1 MPTMLL
7 QLFIALIWEELAD
20 FSDNDE
26 ISNDSL
32 ESDGME
38 SGTLPWRSFPI
49 SQQKTSAG
57 ELPAEAA
64 VVLARIILFSGS

>member
-32 ESDGME
+32 ESDGTE
-38 SGTLPWRSFPI
+38 GGTLPWLSFPI
-49 SQQKTSAG
+49 TQQKTSAG
-57 ELPAEAA
+57 EPAEAA
-64 VVLARIILFSGS
+64 VVLARIILVSGF